1 MSVPE
6 KEQKLKELLADH
18 KDMIYRLC
26 YAYLHNKEDIE
37 DLFQEITINI
47 WNHLD
52 QFRGASKISTWIYRI
67 VVNSALMYNKK
78 DKKRKTFF
86 SNIDIEPPIAPIDE
100 ADDYF
105 EKEKRIE
112 QLNAA
117 INQLKKQDRLIISLV
132 LEGVKYEE
140 IADIMGMTMSY
151 VGVKINR
158 IKTTLF
164 NLLQENSNG

>member
-6 KEQKLKELLADH
+6 KEQKLKELLAAH

-26 YAYLHNKEDIE
+26 YAYLYNKEDIE

-67 VVNSALMYNKK
+67 VVNSALLYNKK
-78 DKKRKTFF
+78 DKKLKTVF
-86 SNIDIEPPIAPIDE
+86 SNIDMEPPIAPMDE
-100 ADDYF
+100 SDEYL

-112 QLNAA
+112 QLNVA

-140 IADIMGMTMSY
+140 IAEIMGMTMSY

>member
-6 KEQKLKELLADH
+6 KEQKLKELLAAH

>member
-6 KEQKLKELLADH
+6 KEQKLKELLAAH

-67 VVNSALMYNKK
+67 VVNSALLYNKK
-78 DKKRKTFF
+78 DKKQRAVF
-86 SNIDIEPPIAPIDE
+86 SHADIEASNTPTDE
-100 ADDYF
+100 SEEYL
-105 EKEKRIE
+105 EKEKKIA

-140 IADIMGMTMSY
+140 IAEIMGMTMSY